1 MRDAGG
7 DSGSAVTPI
16 TTPNYDALQI
26 RPRSTSSFETSH
38 IAWTTP
44 ASRTSVPASSS
55 PICRE
60 QPAASAAELAASRR
74 STLAPLNHVLRD
86 PAGAVCSGSRHH
98 STADQPWLVEVVGG
112 GVFCRQP
119 ACFCKREATD
129 RAPAG
134 STLAGR
140 GKPNLPGEFLFR
152 SFDGTARASGEAESP
167 GPRKSPAPR
176 GKRP

>member
-7 DSGSAVTPI
+7 DSGSAVTSI
-16 TTPNYDALQI
+16 TTPTPEVSQLWL
-26 RPRSTSSFETSH
+26 RSATNSSETSH
-38 IAWTTP
+38 IARPTP
-44 ASRTSVPASSS
+44 ASRASVPASSS
-55 PICRE
+55 PISRE
-60 QPAASAAELAASRR
+60 QPAASAEGVAAGRR

-112 GVFCRQP
+112 GVLCCQP

-134 STLAGR
+134 NTLAGR
-140 GKPNLPGEFLFR
+140 GKPNR
-152 SFDGTARASGEAESP
+152 SR
-167 GPRKSPAPR
+167 
-176 GKRP
+176 